1 VNVEKKDRVETCV
14 GFLGTAIKT
23 SSTAAGTAVGAELG
37 CPFLGQ
43 MAGALAG
50 QAAADR
56 VEPVAREWA
65 EACVQLA
72 DDVKSLHQAA
82 VDTMNL
88 IPDTVDLI
96 INEPVLVAATVRR
109 LIGRRRDAGRRV
121 AIQ

>member
-1 VNVEKKDRVETCV
+1 MEKKDKVETCV
-14 GFLGTAIKT
+14 GLLSTAIKT

-43 MAGALAG
+43 MTGALAG

-65 EACVQLA
+65 EACVQFA

-82 VDTMNL
+82 TDTMNL
-88 IPDTVDLI
+88 IPVAVDLV

-109 LIGRRRDAGRRV
+109 LIGRLRDADLRV
-121 AIQ
+121 AVQ